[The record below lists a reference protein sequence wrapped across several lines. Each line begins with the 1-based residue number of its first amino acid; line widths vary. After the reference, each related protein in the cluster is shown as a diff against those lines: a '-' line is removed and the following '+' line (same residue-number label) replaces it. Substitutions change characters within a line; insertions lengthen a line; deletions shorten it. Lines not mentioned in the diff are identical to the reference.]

1 MNQVWQ
7 RWAGDSLDGLARRL
21 TLDRA
26 RVLMY
31 HRFGRAGSYRR
42 LNVQVFEAHLRY
54 IRDHFQPVPLS
65 RIVESLRSG
74 QSLPEKSVA
83 ITVDDGYRDFF
94 VYAYPLLLKY
104 RIPATIFVVTR
115 FVDQSLWL
123 WFDAIH
129 FLVHAARPGSY
140 FDVVDSAN
148 GKDEFVKLSSD
159 DDRNF
164 YWERVADYC
173 VGLPPRE
180 RQETLRCLATS
191 LGEELPD
198 RPTEEYSAMSWEEIR
213 ALDSNLVDVG
223 AHTRS
228 HLILSQCDDTL
239 QHHEIL
245 GSRLDIESKLGR
257 PVRHF
262 CYPNGLPKDYNG
274 STLRLVQE
282 AGFVCALVAHGALVR
297 KGANPYLIERIGA
310 PKDMR
315 EFKNVLNGLCD
326 LKGQLRTQWKLK

>member
-1 MNQVWQ
+1 MMKVWQ
-7 RWAGDSLDGLARRL
+7 RWVGYSLDGLARRL
-21 TLDRA
+21 TPDRA

-42 LNVQVFEAHLRY
+42 LDVEVFEAHLRY

-74 QSLPEKSVA
+74 QDLPEKSVA
-83 ITVDDGYRDFF
+83 LTVDDGYRDFF

-129 FLVHAARPGSY
+129 FLVHAAQPGNY
-140 FDVVDSAN
+140 FDVVDFVN
-148 GKDEFVKLSSD
+148 GKDAFVKLSSD
-159 DDRNF
+159 DDRNC

-180 RQETLRCLATS
+180 QQETLRCLAAS
-191 LGEELPD
+191 LGQELPD
-198 RPTEEYSAMSWEEIR
+198 RPTEDYSAMNWEEIR
-213 ALDSNLVDVG
+213 ALDPDLVDVG

-228 HLILSQCDDTL
+228 HPILSQCDDAL
-239 QHHEIL
+239 QHQEIL
-245 GSRLDIESKLGR
+245 GSRLDIESELGR

-262 CYPNGLPKDYNG
+262 CYPNGLLKDYND
-274 STLRLVQE
+274 SSRCFVKD
-282 AGFVCALVAHGALVR
+282 AGFTGAVVAHGALVH
-297 KGANPYLIERIGA
+297 KGADPYLIERVGA
-310 PKDMR
+310 PEDMR
-315 EFKNVLNGLCD
+315 EFKNVLNGLSD
-326 LKGQLRTQWKLK
+326 LKSRLLVRSRS